1 MLEQDNYFAVTIK
14 LNVCYRQT
22 HCIDGQEKVQYIK
35 DTDNEFAQFQTP
47 RKKLQSIGISL
58 ASLHAFMKT
67 LKSDILE
74 TYKVDY
80 LKIQS
85 LISMI
90 KMIWNIK

>member
-35 DTDNEFAQFQTP
+35 DTDNEFAQFQTT
-47 RKKLQSIGISL
+47 RKKLQSIGTSL

-85 LISMI
+85 LTSMI
-90 KMIWNIK
+90 KMI

>member
-22 HCIDGQEKVQYIK
+22 HCIDGQEKVQSIK

-47 RKKLQSIGISL
+47 RKKLQSIGTSL

-85 LISMI
+85 LTSMI
-90 KMIWNIK
+90 KMI

>member
-47 RKKLQSIGISL
+47 RKKLQSIDTSL

-85 LISMI
+85 LTSMI
-90 KMIWNIK
+90 KMI

>member
-47 RKKLQSIGISL
+47 RKKLQSIGTSL

-85 LISMI
+85 LTSMI
-90 KMIWNIK
+90 KMI